1 MKKRIVCAILSLI
14 LLVSIIPANALTAS
28 AATRKVSESAITV
41 LKQLQKYRSTCNE
54 KGYIGYGTKCTEK
67 VTKKVGHGDT
77 ANPHKISEPEADKAL
92 RKELE
97 SIDKSVNGFAS
108 ANGLS
113 LSQCQHD
120 ALVLFSFR
128 NGTAWMSG
136 TGDVKRA
143 VTTRAS
149 GNEFLNM
156 FVNWQ
161 SGDNNERRLIEAN
174 MYLNGIYSTT
184 VPTRYIQV
192 TFDANGG
199 TLAGS
204 GKPFY
209 YDYTISETE
218 LPTPT
223 RDGYV
228 FKGWY
233 NSKPTNDAPN
243 PDNWVHKLT
252 SKSDGLTLY
261 AYWQPGSA
269 DEFVEFKSV
278 TADIGKANYFYI
290 SSDILATN
298 FLYDIIHQ
306 SVLKDEKTGKAT
318 VSGNLRVVGEGVDKN
333 GVKWY
338 KIDKA
343 EYYTYT
349 KNGETT
355 EKENYKLRD
364 DYCWVK
370 TGLSSA
376 GYTMPS
382 SILAT
387 SHTYDAPNGE
397 SRDDEVSGD
406 LKVTSEF
413 IDSEGVKWCKIS
425 WAEKY
430 TYTDKKDKTYEE
442 KNYSLNGEY
451 WVKTGVSISG
461 GGTGASG
468 LNMDVEVTVTNS
480 YVNSRVNATIHSNK
494 NGSYSQ
500 GAKLRIID
508 TADADGFLWG
518 QVAKSANDATAVG
531 WVALMYTNYSEV
543 AGKNDS
549 GSTGGEVIAKARINV
564 GEKELADGSSKVNN
578 AYVNVRKSAGTDS
591 QIVGALTSNT
601 MVDIYETKYVNGH
614 QWGRCKQ
621 GWFLL
626 AYADVTWLVDNTED
640 ETSQIGFASYAFAGK
655 IYRTNDIY
663 KKPTKT
669 SEKVDISKLDESKSK
684 LENNDRV
691 VVTNVTVDGSGMTW
705 GKIPQGWIVIY
716 GKGTDV
722 NFYDMEAAKFEVVA
736 DTASVREGPG
746 ASYERTDTLSK
757 GTEFDVTKICV
768 TEDTIWGY
776 SDKIWHTAE
785 GDNRTYSGWVNLSS
799 RYVKRNNAPSGITIP
814 TEDGPTGLVAT
825 VINADSVNARAGA
838 DIYRN
843 VVCKV
848 NMGSTYEV
856 MEGPVNGWYRLK
868 ITGKED
874 QDTWVYQQYL
884 DVKSGST
891 GSSSGSGST
900 GGTVETGKG
909 IIANTYSGVNMRQTP
924 GTAGAF
930 MGKIQTGTSVEIYEV
945 KQVGSSKWGKLT
957 VGGKTG
963 WVCMDYVTM
972 ISYEDIPGYSGSDG
986 TSGSTGGSGSN
997 TVTGSQTAIYTGTV
1011 KKLEDGPKTLALDD
1025 FSVDGKVTEDGRLF
1039 NETTRL
1045 AVFKTTDIN
1054 SEIVRI
1060 LENGDPVTIHEV
1072 LTVVEEKPDE
1082 DDSSSEYDGNN
1093 QGGQTDG
1100 SPKQKTMYWARTND
1114 GYIRSPGNNIRL
1126 DALDEATY
1134 TVVDQ
1139 DKVYIYDNYALT
1151 KNTIVD
1157 VEKDETVDGE
1167 DLVNGQKKA
1176 FLEKG
1181 DQVTV
1186 TEVEIVGNVISGKV
1200 EDNDGTVGWVNL
1212 SKLSKGA
1219 IAVKKDTSS
1228 SNNNNNNNSN
1238 NNNNNNNSPV
1248 IGDTGN
1254 TGSGGF
1260 VENAGGYKYTGKVIN
1275 TNEVNVRSTA
1285 SQYAT
1290 KTAVL
1295 KSGASLV
1302 IYETTIS
1309 EGMAW
1314 GRCDAGWVYLYYVDL
1329 TPATGSAVDARV
1341 VYNDNTIIYTDSAC
1355 SETAGTYARMSVIDI
1370 YEVVGKMAR
1379 TDKGWVNTDNLL

>member
-14 LLVSIIPANALTAS
+14 LLVSLIPTGALTAS
-28 AATRKVSESAITV
+28 AATRSVSENAITV
-41 LKQLQKYRSTCNE
+41 LKQLQGYQRKCST
-54 KGYIGYGTKCTEK
+54 KGYWGYGTKCTEK
-67 VTKKVGHGDT
+67 VTSDSKHGT
-77 ANPHKISEPEADKAL
+77 HKISETAADKAL
-92 RKELE
+92 REELKT
-97 SIDKSVNGFAS
+97 IDKAVNSFAS
-108 ANGLS
+108 SNGLS
-113 LSQCQHD
+113 LSQSKHD
-120 ALVLFSFR
+120 ALVLFSYR
-128 NGTAWMSG
+128 NGTAWLSG

-143 VTTRAS
+143 VTSGAT

-161 SGDNNERRLIEAN
+161 SGDDNNRRLIEAN

-184 VPTRYIQV
+184 VPSRYIQV

-233 NSKPTNDAPN
+233 NSKPTNGAPN

-261 AYWQPGSA
+261 AYWQPGTA

-278 TADIGKANYFYI
+278 TTDIGKANYFYI

-406 LKVTSEF
+406 LQVTSEF

-549 GSTGGEVIAKARINV
+549 GSTGGEVIAKAVINL
-564 GEKELADGSSKVNN
+564 KKDN
-578 AYVNVRKSAGTDS
+578 AYVNVRSGAGTDN
-591 QIVGALTSNT
+591 QIVGSLTGNT
-601 MVDIYETKYVNGH
+601 MVDIYEIKYVNGH

-626 AYADVTWLVDNTED
+626 AYADVTKLVDTDDNEIEQSGYTSYSFAAKLYDKQWVFNSPSESSGQVDFTVLEKDMEED
-640 ETSQIGFASYAFAGK
+640 E
-655 IYRTNDIY
+655 
-663 KKPTKT
+663 
-669 SEKVDISKLDESKSK
+669 KLHSG
-684 LENNDRV
+684 DRV
-691 VVTNVTVDGSGMTW
+691 VLTNLTVDSEGNTW
-705 GKIPQGWIVIY
+705 GKISQGWVMMFRKDGSYSNIS
-716 GKGTDV
+716 
-722 NFYDMEAAKFEVVA
+722 DMETAKFEVVA
-736 DTASVREGPG
+736 ETASVRMEPDTG
-746 ASYERTDTLSK
+746 SKRLDTLNK
-757 GTEFDVTKICV
+757 GTEFDVNKIVV
-768 TEDTIWGY
+768 TTDTIWGY
-776 SDKIWHTAE
+776 ADKVGENGHDE
-785 GDNRTYSGWVNLSS
+785 YKGWVNLSS

-891 GSSSGSGST
+891 GSSSSGSGST

-930 MGKIQTGTSVEIYEV
+930 MGKIQTGTSVEIVEV

-972 ISYEDIPGYSGSDG
+972 ISYEDIPGYNGGNG
-986 TSGSTGGSGSN
+986 TSGSTGGSGSS
-997 TVTGSQTAIYTGTV
+997 TITGAQTAIYTGVVNPPPTEAKATTV
-1011 KKLEDGPKTLALDD
+1011 DE
-1025 FSVDGKVTEDGRLF
+1025 FSTKGDVTVYGRKRDSSELI
-1039 NETTRL
+1039 
-1045 AVFKTTDIN
+1045 VFKTTDIN
-1054 SEIVRI
+1054 GAVVR
-1060 LENGDPVTIHEV
+1060 LLNEKDPITMHEL
-1072 LTVVEEKPDE
+1072 LTVEEEYPIPE
-1082 DDSSSEYDGNN
+1082 DKYSEYEGSNLGDFDG
-1093 QGGQTDG
+1093 TI
-1100 SPKQKTMYWARTND
+1100 KVTRYWARVND
-1114 GYIRSPGNNIRL
+1114 GYIRAPGENLTL

-1134 TVVDQ
+1134 TLVDS
-1139 DKVYIYDNYALT
+1139 DKVYVYTDSTLKSVKEIEIEGDDFSA
-1151 KNTIVD
+1151 KESMTI
-1157 VEKDETVDGE
+1157 K
-1167 DLVNGQKKA
+1167 
-1176 FLEKG
+1176 KG

-1186 TEVEIVGNVISGKV
+1186 TEVKIMGNVISGKV
-1200 EDNDGTVGWVNL
+1200 EDENGEVGWVNL

-1228 SNNNNNNNSN
+1228 NNNNSN
-1238 NNNNNNNSPV
+1238 NNNNNSGNNNNAPV

-1275 TNEVNVRSTA
+1275 TNELNVRSTA

-1370 YEVVGKMAR
+1370 YEIVGKMAR

>member
-184 VPTRYIQV
+184 VPSRYIQV
-192 TFDANGG
+192 TFNANGG

-233 NSKPTNDAPN
+233 NSKPTNDAPK

-406 LKVTSEF
+406 LTVTSEF

-442 KNYSLNGEY
+442 KNYSLTGEY
-451 WVKTGVSISG
+451 WVRTGVSISG

-716 GKGTDV
+716 GNGTDV
-722 NFYDMEAAKFEVVA
+722 NFYDMEAAKFE
-736 DTASVREGPG
+736 DTNN
-746 ASYERTDTLSK
+746 
-757 GTEFDVTKICV
+757 FFI
-768 TEDTIWGY
+768 I
-776 SDKIWHTAE
+776 HT
-785 GDNRTYSGWVNLSS
+785 S
-799 RYVKRNNAPSGITIP
+799 
-814 TEDGPTGLVAT
+814 
-825 VINADSVNARAGA
+825 
-838 DIYRN
+838 
-843 VVCKV
+843 
-848 NMGSTYEV
+848 
-856 MEGPVNGWYRLK
+856 
-868 ITGKED
+868 
-874 QDTWVYQQYL
+874 
-884 DVKSGST
+884 
-891 GSSSGSGST
+891 
-900 GGTVETGKG
+900 
-909 IIANTYSGVNMRQTP
+909 
-924 GTAGAF
+924 
-930 MGKIQTGTSVEIYEV
+930 
-945 KQVGSSKWGKLT
+945 
-957 VGGKTG
+957 
-963 WVCMDYVTM
+963 
-972 ISYEDIPGYSGSDG
+972 
-986 TSGSTGGSGSN
+986 
-997 TVTGSQTAIYTGTV
+997 
-1011 KKLEDGPKTLALDD
+1011 
-1025 FSVDGKVTEDGRLF
+1025 
-1039 NETTRL
+1039 
-1045 AVFKTTDIN
+1045 
-1054 SEIVRI
+1054 
-1060 LENGDPVTIHEV
+1060 
-1072 LTVVEEKPDE
+1072 
-1082 DDSSSEYDGNN
+1082 
-1093 QGGQTDG
+1093 
-1100 SPKQKTMYWARTND
+1100 
-1114 GYIRSPGNNIRL
+1114 
-1126 DALDEATY
+1126 
-1134 TVVDQ
+1134 
-1139 DKVYIYDNYALT
+1139 
-1151 KNTIVD
+1151 
-1157 VEKDETVDGE
+1157 
-1167 DLVNGQKKA
+1167 
-1176 FLEKG
+1176 
-1181 DQVTV
+1181 
-1186 TEVEIVGNVISGKV
+1186 
-1200 EDNDGTVGWVNL
+1200 
-1212 SKLSKGA
+1212 
-1219 IAVKKDTSS
+1219 
-1228 SNNNNNNNSN
+1228 
-1238 NNNNNNNSPV
+1238 
-1248 IGDTGN
+1248 
-1254 TGSGGF
+1254 
-1260 VENAGGYKYTGKVIN
+1260 
-1275 TNEVNVRSTA
+1275 
-1285 SQYAT
+1285 
-1290 KTAVL
+1290 
-1295 KSGASLV
+1295 
-1302 IYETTIS
+1302 
-1309 EGMAW
+1309 
-1314 GRCDAGWVYLYYVDL
+1314 
-1329 TPATGSAVDARV
+1329 
-1341 VYNDNTIIYTDSAC
+1341 
-1355 SETAGTYARMSVIDI
+1355 
-1370 YEVVGKMAR
+1370 
-1379 TDKGWVNTDNLL
+1379 